1 MFCQMQSLVTHI
13 GLVEWQQLALF
24 YNNAPIIPRTNNNYI
39 VAVFLS
45 VPGLTASRLN
55 VEDSSNGPCDT
66 NGESR
71 NVWRNETLIALA
83 PQCLPIQLE

>member
-1 MFCQMQSLVTHI
+1 M
-13 GLVEWQQLALF
+13 
-24 YNNAPIIPRTNNNYI
+24 
-39 VAVFLS
+39 VAVFIS

-71 NVWRNETLIALA
+71 NVWRNETLIELA